1 MREILFRGKS
11 PITQKWVYGD
21 LFQHGEQRFIMADN
35 RNTEVLPETVGQYTG
50 VDDIDGV
57 RIFEG
62 DIVKNI
68 VIDLIC
74 VVARDNYYAGF
85 VINKDSKTQFSLSK
99 ASGRAQKVIG
109 NIHDNHELLEL
120 GKENT

>member
-1 MREILFRGKS
+1 MMREILFRGKC

-35 RNTEVLPETVGQYTG
+35 RNTEVLPKTVGQYTG

-68 VIDLIC
+68 VTDLIC
-74 VVARDNYYAGF
+74 AVARDNYYAGF

-109 NIHDNHELLEL
+109 NIYDNPELV
-120 GKENT
+120 GGVST

>member
-1 MREILFRGKS
+1 MREILFRGKC

-50 VDDIDGV
+50 TNDIDRV
-57 RIFEG
+57 KIFEG

-68 VIDLIC
+68 VTDSIYA
-74 VVARDNYYAGF
+74 VAQDDYYAGF
-85 VINKDSKTQFSLSK
+85 VIIGDSKTRFGISK
-99 ASGRAQKVIG
+99 LTGRSTKVIG
-109 NIHDNHELLEL
+109 NIYEGDEP
-120 GKENT
+120 T